1 MLELIK
7 TTVTLALFGIKQFHE
22 MHTKSSINEIP
33 GFQGPGVK

>member
-7 TTVTLALFGIKQFHE
+7 TTVTLALFGIKQFYE
-22 MHTKSSINEIP
+22 MYIKSSINEIP